1 MRYLSIFLC
10 CLWPYISTHGQQNI
24 SEFRSLKAQ
33 APVPTYLKNLSSTE
47 GLFDNKNKALAYND
61 YMLKVLLKEGSYVFN
76 DPISNH
82 LNQLKTKFLND
93 FDGIQFLLVKSNVP
107 AVFHNHEK
115 LVFLTTGLIASLEN
129 EAELIFFMGKG
140 KAMLRRIT
148 NEANRYSF
156 DINLNLNGSYKS
168 IFQTDEIIAEQ
179 LIIQDL
185 SINNDSNKQ
194 ALQLLIKLGLN
205 PNASITAL
213 QKLETSKFVVESSP
227 INTEDLAISGIKF
240 EAEDLEDNYQPVTIK
255 ESNLI
260 FRSYH
265 EGVQNQIKKLETA
278 FDEVSESNN
287 VFLTNNE
294 DFDEIKT
301 LARFQLINHE
311 LTRGNIKKAIYYSLI
326 CKRTH
331 PDNYFVNYALV
342 RGFYALSACSNSKK
356 WSKIKNKDRRI
367 KGDYSTFNNFIN
379 KLTKEEL
386 NLITLTL
393 IDSIQANFPED
404 HVIKQYQKEIQKDIA
419 RFTRISS
426 VSFISKPDIIEI
438 TNELAEID
446 TINLSRTERIRAK
459 QRLRAKEQEV
469 NSKKANRS
477 QSSEFLR
484 PAFIASLDSTKLSKM
499 DQFLNGGSD
508 SYYNGEDEII
518 YADLEDGTYINPS
531 KNYDNTLLI
540 NSDFIK
546 YKSKSKSID
555 VAASISKSKYIE
567 QSIGK
572 KNQLF
577 DAKFCNPLQ
586 SESVSLYNQK
596 SELVRFVAEM
606 NLIGNNI
613 KYKFSNQD
621 IVEDILKAYEFE
633 HIATLSII
641 HVIGKDDGIVH
652 AMEGKL
658 DIDGGLNA
666 LALVVPSFMIGVFEN
681 KIFQRSSTIVN
692 CSIYNIEEGLHI
704 QDYNIKRRI
713 KPTKVLLQSELFNLQ
728 STLSNN

>member
-1 MRYLSIFLC
+1 MRYLSILLC

-24 SEFRSLKAQ
+24 SEFRSLKSE
-33 APVPTYLKNLSSTE
+33 APVPEYLKKLCSP
-47 GLFDNKNKALAYND
+47 GKLPDNKNMALAYNE
-61 YMLKVLLKEGSYVFN
+61 YMLKALLKEGSYVFN

-82 LNQLKTKFLND
+82 LNELKTKFLND
-93 FDGIQFLLVKSNVP
+93 FDDIQFLLVKSNVP

-115 LVFLTTGLIASLEN
+115 LVFLTTGLIARLEN

-140 KAMLRRIT
+140 KAT
-148 NEANRYSF
+148 SNEAKGYRF
-156 DINLNLNGSYKS
+156 DINPNLNESYKS
-168 IFQTDEIIAEQ
+168 IFHTDEIIAEQ

-185 SINNDSNKQ
+185 SINKNSNKK
-194 ALQLLIKLGLN
+194 ALQLLIKLGLD
-205 PNASITAL
+205 PKASITAL
-213 QKLETSKFVVESSP
+213 EKLETSKFVVESSP
-227 INTEDLAISGIKF
+227 ISAEDLAISGIKF
-240 EAEDLEDNYQPVTIK
+240 EAEDLEDNYQPITIK
-255 ESNLI
+255 ESNQKY
-260 FRSYH
+260 RSYH
-265 EGVQNQIKKLETA
+265 EGVQNQIKELKTVS
-278 FDEVSESNN
+278 DEATESNK
-287 VFLTNNE
+287 VFLTNNK
-294 DFDEIKT
+294 DFDEIKM

-311 LTRGNIKKAIYYSLI
+311 LNRGNIKKAIYNSLI
-326 CKRTH
+326 CRRTH
-331 PDNYFVNYALV
+331 PDNYFINYALV
-342 RGFYALSACSNSKK
+342 RGFYALSAFSNSKK

-393 IDSIQANFPED
+393 IDSIQSNFPED
-404 HVIKQYQKEIQKDIA
+404 HIIKQYQKEIQEDIA

-426 VSFISKPDIIEI
+426 ASFISKPDIIEI

-484 PAFIASLDSTKLSKM
+484 PALIASIDSTKLSKM

-508 SYYNGEDEII
+508 SYYDGEDEII
-518 YADLEDGTYINPS
+518 YADLDDGTYINPS
-531 KNYDNTLLI
+531 KNYNNTLLI
-540 NSDFIK
+540 NSDFYK
-546 YKSKSKSID
+546 YRSKSKSID

-567 QSIGK
+567 QSIGE

-577 DAKFCNPLQ
+577 NTKFCNPLQ
-586 SESVSLYNQK
+586 SESVALYNQK
-596 SELVRFVAEM
+596 SELVRFVTEM

-621 IVEDILKAYEFE
+621 IVEDILKAYDFE
-633 HIATLSII
+633 QITTLTII
-641 HVIGKDDGIVH
+641 HAIGKD
-652 AMEGKL
+652 
-658 DIDGGLNA
+658 GGLTSFDDLSDF
-666 LALVVPSFMIGVFEN
+666 LALVVPSYMIRFLEN
-681 KIFQRSSTIVN
+681 KLFQKSSTSIN
-692 CSIYNIEEGLHI
+692 CTIYNIEEGLQI
-704 QDYNIKRRI
+704 QDYYIKRRI
-713 KPTKVLLQSELFNLQ
+713 KPTKALLQSELFNLQ

>member
-1 MRYLSIFLC
+1 MY
-10 CLWPYISTHGQQNI
+10 GQQNI
-24 SEFRSLKAQ
+24 SDFRSLKAQ
-33 APVPTYLKNLSSTE
+33 APVPAYLKKLSSTE
-47 GLFDNKNKALAYND
+47 ELSDNKNKALAYNE

-76 DPISNH
+76 DPISNY
-82 LNQLKTKFLND
+82 LTQLKTKFIND

-107 AVFHNHEK
+107 AVFHNQDK

-140 KAMLRRIT
+140 KAMLGRT
-148 NEANRYSF
+148 SNEAKEYGF
-156 DINLNLNGSYKS
+156 DINPTLNESYKS
-168 IFQTDEIIAEQ
+168 IFHTDEIIADQ

-185 SINNDSNKQ
+185 SINKNSNKQ
-194 ALQLLIKLGLN
+194 ALQLLIKLGLD
-205 PNASITAL
+205 PKASITAL
-213 QKLETSKFVVESSP
+213 EKLETSKFVLESSP
-227 INTEDLAISGIKF
+227 ISAEDLAISGIKF

-255 ESNLI
+255 ESNQTY
-260 FRSYH
+260 RSYH
-265 EGVQNQIKKLETA
+265 EGLQHQIKKLETA
-278 FDEVSESNN
+278 FDEASESNK

-331 PDNYFVNYALV
+331 PDNYFINYALV
-342 RGFYALSACSNSKK
+342 RGFYALSAFSNSKK

-393 IDSIQANFPED
+393 IDSIQTNFPED
-404 HVIKQYQKEIQKDIA
+404 RAIKQYQKEIQTDIA
-419 RFTRISS
+419 RFTRVTSA
-426 VSFISKPDIIEI
+426 SFISKSDIIDI
-438 TNELAEID
+438 TNELEEID
-446 TINLSRTERIRAK
+446 TINISRTERIRAK
-459 QRLRAKEQEV
+459 QRLRAREQEV

-484 PAFIASLDSTKLSKM
+484 PAFIASIDSTKRSKM

-508 SYYNGEDEII
+508 SYYDGEDEII

-531 KNYDNTLLI
+531 KDYNNTLLI
-540 NSDFIK
+540 SSAFYK
-546 YKSKSKSID
+546 YRSKSKSID
-555 VAASISKSKYIE
+555 VATSISKSKHIE
-567 QSIGK
+567 QSLGK

-577 DAKFCNPLQ
+577 NTKFCNPLQ
-586 SESVSLYNQK
+586 SESVAIYNQK

-621 IVEDILKAYEFE
+621 IVEDILKAYDFE
-633 HIATLSII
+633 HITTLTII
-641 HVIGKDDGIVH
+641 HAIGKD
-652 AMEGKL
+652 
-658 DIDGGLNA
+658 GGLTSLDDLSDY
-666 LALVVPSFMIGVFEN
+666 LALVVPSYMIGVLEN
-681 KIFQRSSTIVN
+681 KIFQRSSTIIN

-704 QDYNIKRRI
+704 QDYYIKRRI